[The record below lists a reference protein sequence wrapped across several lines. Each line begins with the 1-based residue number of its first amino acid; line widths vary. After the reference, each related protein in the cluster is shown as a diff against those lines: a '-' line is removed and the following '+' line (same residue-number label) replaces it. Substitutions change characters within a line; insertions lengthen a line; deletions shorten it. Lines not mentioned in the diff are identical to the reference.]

1 MSPGM
6 DTDYK
11 PLLSPS
17 LGEPSQEHSQE
28 SGKQILKDFPEL
40 SGTHIKSDAERYY
53 IYEKKVFEKNVMLAS
68 EPITYNYSVNSV
80 AFHPSDELIAAGSD
94 YTTTTL
100 CKIIKYAIFGLYD
113 TKRVATMKG
122 VLDGKSQAVR
132 SVAFH
137 PNGELLATG
146 GGTNVII
153 WEIIKEGFFSSSYKA
168 VNKCTIE
175 TGYVVKSVAFHRSG
189 RLLAIGGNNIN
200 VNLWQLSPDY
210 SLATCVAT
218 LEGHSS
224 PVVSVAFHPNGKL
237 LATGSFDKT
246 AKLWRLSPEY
256 SSADYVETL
265 KGHSSGV
272 TSVAFHP
279 TALILAT
286 GSHDST
292 VKLWRTWLADC
303 VATLQGHSNYVN
315 SVAFHPTA
323 PLLATGSQDKTA
335 KLWRLSS
342 DNSSATCV
350 ATVYFDSFVNSV
362 SFHPTKLFLVTGE
375 SNGYM
380 KLWDIEKLEKGAQK
394 KKYELPQETGL
405 SGGSIIR
412 HHKKRLSR
420 KLKRYASKR
429 IKKNRNRNKYKKS
442 KKVKT
447 KTRRYRKFR

>member
-1 MSPGM
+1 M

-286 GSHDST
+286 GSHDIT
-292 VKLWRTWLADC
+292 V
-303 VATLQGHSNYVN
+303 
-315 SVAFHPTA
+315 
-323 PLLATGSQDKTA
+323 